1 MSGQGCKVTGV
12 SSSIPPHSD
21 TGGRADSTEG
31 TDSATST
38 ASSAGGRR
46 RFRTVVVGLLPV
58 VALVALLAIPTIP
71 GTDVNLTVPFAAEG
85 EGPTY
90 DTLGEVNGTPVVDI
104 TGTDAE
110 LDDDLADSEGQLNMT
125 TVAVRTKL
133 SLAETMKRWLGSD
146 DTIVPVEQVIPSDS
160 TPEEVAR
167 RNAAAFAASESNA
180 TVAAMGYL
188 DRPLETTVYEVA
200 DDAPA
205 AGTLRENDVITAVD
219 GTDVTLPAEVAD
231 AVAEH
236 SPGDDVELTVR
247 RGQDEVTESVTLG
260 EVPEELRS
268 NSAATAAEDA
278 GESDKAYLGVT
289 MVAQPAGDL
298 KVRYNLKDIGGPS
311 AGLMFSLAVVDKL
324 SPGDISGGKF
334 VAGTG
339 TISADG
345 SVGPIGGI
353 THKIAAAQ
361 HAGAEVFLV
370 PSGNCSEATGTSYDG
385 DIDLLSVDSLDGAV
399 DAMEKYN
406 NGGDAPT
413 CG

>member
-1 MSGQGCKVTGV
+1 M
-12 SSSIPPHSD
+12 
-21 TGGRADSTEG
+21 
-31 TDSATST
+31 
-38 ASSAGGRR
+38 
-46 RFRTVVVGLLPV
+46 RTVVVGLVPV
-58 VALVALLAIPTIP
+58 VALVALLAVPTIP

-90 DTLGEVNGTPVVDI
+90 DTLGDVNGTPVVDI

-110 LDDDLADSEGQLNMT
+110 VDEDLADSDGQLNMT

-133 SLAETMKRWLGSD
+133 SLAETMKRWLASD

-188 DRPLETTVYEVA
+188 DRPLETTVYEIA

-205 AGTLRENDVITAVD
+205 AGALRENDVITAVGD
-219 GTDVTLPAEVAD
+219 TEVTLPADVAA

-236 SPGDDVELTVR
+236 APGDEVELTVQ
-247 RGQDEVTESVTLG
+247 RGQSEVTESVTLG
-260 EVPEELRS
+260 EVPEELS
-268 NSAATAAEDA
+268 SDASASAAEDA
-278 GESDKAYLGVT
+278 GESDRAYLGVT

-324 SPGDISGGKF
+324 SPGEISGGKF

-345 SVGPIGGI
+345 TVGPIGGI

-370 PSGNCSEATGTSYDG
+370 PSDNCSEAAGRSYDG

-399 DAMEKYN
+399 DALEAYN

-413 CG
+413 CD

>member
-1 MSGQGCKVTGV
+1 MSVRACNVSWV
-12 SSSIPPHSD
+12 SSSIPPYNDSSD
-21 TGGRADSTEG
+21 RTDGKTSG
-31 TDSATST
+31 TSGT
-38 ASSAGGRR
+38 AAGRR
-46 RFRTVVVGLLPV
+46 RVRTVVVGLVPV
-58 VALVALLAIPTIP
+58 VALVALLAVPTIP

-90 DTLGEVNGTPVVDI
+90 DTLGDVNGTPVVDI

-110 LDDDLADSEGQLNMT
+110 VDEDLADSDGQLNMT

-133 SLAETMKRWLGSD
+133 SLAETMKRWLASD
-146 DTIVPVEQVIPSDS
+146 DTIVPVEQVIPPDS

-188 DRPLETTVYEVA
+188 DRPLETTVYEIA

-205 AGTLRENDVITAVD
+205 AGALRENDVITAVGD
-219 GTDVTLPAEVAD
+219 TEVTLPADVAA

-236 SPGDDVELTVR
+236 APGDEVELTVQ
-247 RGQDEVTESVTLG
+247 RGQSEVTESVTLG
-260 EVPEELRS
+260 EVPEELS
-268 NSAATAAEDA
+268 SDASASAAEDA
-278 GESDKAYLGVT
+278 GESDRAYLGVT

-324 SPGDISGGKF
+324 SPGEISGGKF

-345 SVGPIGGI
+345 TVGPIGGI

-370 PSGNCSEATGTSYDG
+370 PSDNCSEAAGRSYDG

-399 DAMEKYN
+399 DALEAYN

-413 CG
+413 CD

>member
-1 MSGQGCKVTGV
+1 MSVAGCKVSGV
-12 SSSIPPHSD
+12 SSSIPPYSD
-21 TGGRADSTEG
+21 TAASSGPSGPGNVA
-31 TDSATST
+31 ST
-38 ASSAGGRR
+38 AAGRR
-46 RFRTVVVGLLPV
+46 RFRTVVVGLVPV

-71 GTDVNLTVPFAAEG
+71 GTDINLTVPFAAEG

-90 DTLGEVNGTPVVDI
+90 DTLGEVDGTPVVDV
-104 TGTDAE
+104 TGTEAE
-110 LDDDLADSEGQLNMT
+110 LDEALSESDGQLNMT

-188 DRPLETTVYEVA
+188 GRPLETTVYELA

-205 AGTLRENDVITAVD
+205 AGTLRVNDVITAVD
-219 GTDVTLPAEVAD
+219 DTEVTLPSDVAD

-236 SPGDDVELTVR
+236 APGDDVELTVR
-247 RGQDEVTESVTLG
+247 RGQEELTETVTLG
-260 EVPEELRS
+260 EVPEELRDG
-268 NSAATAAEDA
+268 AGATAAEDA
-278 GESDKAYLGVT
+278 GESDRAYLGVT

-324 SPGDISGGKF
+324 SPGEISGGKF

-339 TISADG
+339 TISAAG
-345 SVGPIGGI
+345 TVGPIGGI
-353 THKIAAAQ
+353 THKIAAAE

-370 PSGNCSEATGTSYDG
+370 PAGNCSEATARSYDG
-385 DIDLLSVDSLDGAV
+385 DIDLLSVDSLSGAV
-399 DAMEKYN
+399 DALEKYN
-406 NGGDAPT
+406 NGDDAPT

>member
-1 MSGQGCKVTGV
+1 MSVQGCRVTGV
-12 SSSIPPHSD
+12 SSRIPPFSD
-21 TGGRADSTEG
+21 NHDNGGTASAARTGGA
-31 TDSATST
+31 
-38 ASSAGGRR
+38 RR

-58 VALVALLAIPTIP
+58 VALVALLAIPTVP

-110 LDDDLADSEGQLNMT
+110 LDEGLAESDGQLNMT
-125 TVAVRTKL
+125 TVAVRTRL
-133 SLAETMKRWLGSD
+133 SLAETMKRWLASD
-146 DTIVPVEQVIPSDS
+146 DTIVPLEQVIPSDS

-180 TVAAMGYL
+180 TVAAMGHL
-188 DRPLETTVYEVA
+188 GKPLETTVYELA

-219 GTDVTLPAEVAD
+219 GTRVTLPAEVAE

-236 SPGDDVELTVR
+236 SPGDEVELTVR
-247 RGQDEVTESVTLG
+247 RGQEEMKETVTLG
-260 EVPEELRS
+260 EVPEELRDAGGS
-268 NSAATAAEDA
+268 GASAAEDA
-278 GESDKAYLGVT
+278 GESDRAYLGVT

-345 SVGPIGGI
+345 TVGPIGGI
-353 THKIAAAQ
+353 THKVAAAQ

-370 PSGNCSEATGTSYDG
+370 PEGNCSEAASRSYDG

-399 DAMEKYN
+399 EALEKYN
-406 NGGDAPT
+406 NGDDTPT
-413 CG
+413 CD

>member
-110 LDDDLADSEGQLNMT
+110 LDDGLADSEGQLNMT

-268 NSAATAAEDA
+268 NSAATAAETPVSPTRRTW
-278 GESDKAYLGVT
+278 GS
-289 MVAQPAGDL
+289 
-298 KVRYNLKDIGGPS
+298 RWWPS
-311 AGLMFSLAVVDKL
+311 R
-324 SPGDISGGKF
+324 PG
-334 VAGTG
+334 T
-339 TISADG
+339 
-345 SVGPIGGI
+345 
-353 THKIAAAQ
+353 
-361 HAGAEVFLV
+361 
-370 PSGNCSEATGTSYDG
+370 
-385 DIDLLSVDSLDGAV
+385 
-399 DAMEKYN
+399 
-406 NGGDAPT
+406 
-413 CG
+413 